1 MDGIFPVACLKY
13 LCIGQKKQTIPGVIL
28 GSGIMGVFLSFV
40 IGFVFF
46 FFSVFCKCLIINMY
60 YFERKKV
67 F

>member
-13 LCIGQKKQTIPGVIL
+13 LCIGEKKQTIPGVIL

-40 IGFVFF
+40 VGFFF

-60 YFERKKV
+60 YFERRKV